1 MDTDVSYQISKQ
13 GTSLTALD
21 RDGVTK
27 AVRSGLQGPVVVS
40 QRVVVH
46 VADDALATDA
56 AVSLV
61 DGRVV
66 AVEGIVVVRGAL
78 VVAGIDAVSVK
89 QTESFRGQPS
99 RYTCLNGSWNNWK
112 GGSLGIQLCHS
123 PIG

>member
-1 MDTDVSYQISKQ
+1 M
-13 GTSLTALD
+13 
-21 RDGVTK
+21 
-27 AVRSGLQGPVVVS
+27 S

-89 QTESFRGQPS
+89 QTKAIEVN
-99 RYTCLNGSWNNWK
+99 L
-112 GGSLGIQLCHS
+112 GGILA
-123 PIG
+123 